1 MKTKEMI
8 EMNNELRKNLNGE
21 NKIFYENLLLY
32 LRIEGFA
39 RDENKIETH
48 LLMIL
53 QDILEAQNDGIAA
66 ETYFGKIQ
74 R

>member
-1 MKTKEMI
+1 MKTK
-8 EMNNELRKNLNGE
+8 EMNNELRKNLNDE

-32 LRIEGFA
+32 LRIEGFS

-48 LLMIL
+48 LLIIL
-53 QDILEAQNDGIAA
+53 QDILEAQNDGL
-66 ETYFGKIQ
+66 YG